1 MRVRNVALTEG
12 TIWKK
17 LLIFALPLMLSN
29 FLQQLYNTAD
39 LLIVGRFIGTEAQAA
54 VGATGSLSNML
65 IGFFIGLS
73 TGCAVV
79 VAQMYGAEDEDGL
92 YRMVHSSMSITLV
105 SGVVLSVAGFFLS
118 TPLLRLMNTPEEILA
133 DASVYLRIFFA
144 GSIPSLL
151 YNMGAGILRS
161 VGDSK
166 RPFYFLAV
174 SSITNILLDLL
185 FIAVF
190 GWGVAGAAWATVISQ
205 IIAAVLVMMSL
216 SKTDESYRL
225 YLRDIAF
232 HGPVGKRALKIGVPA
247 GLQSVLISGS
257 NVIIQTAVN
266 GFGTLAV
273 AGYAAAGRI
282 DGFVWVTLNAVAL
295 AAMTFMGQNIGAR
308 KIERAKKGLRQAI
321 VLVVIV
327 SGGLGAFFLIFA
339 GPLAALF
346 NPDPAVTFYI
356 RRVMLYILSIY
367 WLFGINEVIG
377 GALRGVGRSMVPM
390 LVTLIC
396 MSGFRVFWVYVIL
409 PLNRTFDFMLLAYP
423 LSYILTIIVYLIY
436 MKMVDW
442 LPKSEETEPSEEIEN
457 IEANA

>member
-92 YRMVHSSMSITLV
+92 YRMVHSSMSIALV

-190 GWGVAGAAWATVISQ
+190 GWGVVGAAWATVISH

-216 SKTDESYRL
+216 SKTDESYKL

-232 HGPVGKRALKIGVPA
+232 HGPVGKRALKIGVPT

-295 AAMTFMGQNIGAR
+295 AAMTFMGQNIGAG

-356 RRVMLYILSIY
+356 RQVMLYILSIY

>member
-92 YRMVHSSMSITLV
+92 YRMVHSSMSIALV

-190 GWGVAGAAWATVISQ
+190 GWGVVGAAWATVISH

-216 SKTDESYRL
+216 SKTDESYKL

-295 AAMTFMGQNIGAR
+295 AAMTFMGQNIGAG

-442 LPKSEETEPSEEIEN
+442 LPKREEIEPSEEIEN

>member
-92 YRMVHSSMSITLV
+92 YRMVHSSMSIALV

-190 GWGVAGAAWATVISQ
+190 GWGVAGAAWATVISH

-216 SKTDESYRL
+216 SKTDESYKL

-232 HGPVGKRALKIGVPA
+232 HGPVGKRALKIGVPT

-295 AAMTFMGQNIGAR
+295 AAMTFMGQNIGAG

-356 RRVMLYILSIY
+356 RQVMLYILSIY

>member
-92 YRMVHSSMSITLV
+92 YRMVHSSMSIALV

-190 GWGVAGAAWATVISQ
+190 GWGVAGAAWATVISN

-216 SKTDESYRL
+216 SKTDESYKL

-295 AAMTFMGQNIGAR
+295 AAMTFMGQNIGAG

-356 RRVMLYILSIY
+356 RQVMLYILSIY

-442 LPKSEETEPSEEIEN
+442 LPKREEIEPIEEIEN

>member
-92 YRMVHSSMSITLV
+92 YRMVHSSMSIALV

-190 GWGVAGAAWATVISQ
+190 GWGVAGAAWATVISN

-216 SKTDESYRL
+216 SKTDESYKL

-295 AAMTFMGQNIGAR
+295 AAMTFMGQNIGAG

-356 RRVMLYILSIY
+356 RQVMLYILSIY

>member
-73 TGCAVV
+73 IGCAVV

-92 YRMVHSSMSITLV
+92 YRMVHSSMSIALV

-190 GWGVAGAAWATVISQ
+190 GWGVVGAAWATVISH

-216 SKTDESYRL
+216 SKTDESYKL

-232 HGPVGKRALKIGVPA
+232 HGPVGKRALKIGVPT

-295 AAMTFMGQNIGAR
+295 AAMTFMGQNIGAG

-356 RRVMLYILSIY
+356 RQVMLYILSIY

-442 LPKSEETEPSEEIEN
+442 LPKREEIEPIEEIEN

>member
-92 YRMVHSSMSITLV
+92 YRMVHSSMSIALV

-190 GWGVAGAAWATVISQ
+190 GWGVVGAAWATVISH
-205 IIAAVLVMMSL
+205 IIAAVLVMVSL

-295 AAMTFMGQNIGAR
+295 AAMTFMGQNIGAGN
-308 KIERAKKGLRQAI
+308 IERARRGLRQATI
-321 VLVVIV
+321 LVVII

-423 LSYILTIIVYLIY
+423 LSYVLTIIVYLIY
-436 MKMVDW
+436 MKRVDW
-442 LPKSEETEPSEEIEN
+442 LPKREEIEPIEEIEN

>member
-92 YRMVHSSMSITLV
+92 YRMVHSSMSIALV

-190 GWGVAGAAWATVISQ
+190 GWGVAGAAWATVISN

-216 SKTDESYRL
+216 SKTDESYKL

-295 AAMTFMGQNIGAR
+295 AAMTFMGQNIGAG

-321 VLVVIV
+321 ILVVIV

-356 RRVMLYILSIY
+356 RQVMLYILSIY

-442 LPKSEETEPSEEIEN
+442 LPKREEIEPIEEIEN

>member
-92 YRMVHSSMSITLV
+92 YRMVHSSMSIALV

-190 GWGVAGAAWATVISQ
+190 GWGVVGAAWATVISH

-216 SKTDESYRL
+216 SKTDESYKL

-295 AAMTFMGQNIGAR
+295 AAMTFMGQNIGAG

-321 VLVVIV
+321 ILVVIV

>member
-12 TIWKK
+12 TIWRK

-92 YRMVHSSMSITLV
+92 YRMVHSSMSIALV

-190 GWGVAGAAWATVISQ
+190 GWGVAGAAWATVISN

-216 SKTDESYRL
+216 SKTDESYKL

-232 HGPVGKRALKIGVPA
+232 HGPVGKRALKIGVPT

-295 AAMTFMGQNIGAR
+295 AAMTFMGQNIGAG

-356 RRVMLYILSIY
+356 RQVMLYILSIY

>member
-92 YRMVHSSMSITLV
+92 YRMVHSSMSIALV

-190 GWGVAGAAWATVISQ
+190 GWGVVGAAWATVISH

-216 SKTDESYRL
+216 SKTDESYKL

-232 HGPVGKRALKIGVPA
+232 HGPVGKRALKIGVPT

-295 AAMTFMGQNIGAR
+295 AAMTFMGQNIGAG

-356 RRVMLYILSIY
+356 RQVMLYILSIY

-377 GALRGVGRSMVPM
+377 GALRGVGR
-390 LVTLIC
+390 
-396 MSGFRVFWVYVIL
+396 
-409 PLNRTFDFMLLAYP
+409 
-423 LSYILTIIVYLIY
+423 
-436 MKMVDW
+436 
-442 LPKSEETEPSEEIEN
+442 
-457 IEANA
+457 

>member
-92 YRMVHSSMSITLV
+92 YRMVHSSMSIALV

-190 GWGVAGAAWATVISQ
+190 GWGVAGAAWATVISH

-216 SKTDESYRL
+216 SKTDESYKL

-232 HGPVGKRALKIGVPA
+232 HGPVGKRALKIGVPT

-295 AAMTFMGQNIGAR
+295 AAMTFMGQNIGAG

-423 LSYILTIIVYLIY
+423 LSYVLTIIVYLIY
-436 MKMVDW
+436 MKRVDW
-442 LPKSEETEPSEEIEN
+442 LPKREEIEPIEEIEN